1 MIEEVSPPTWI
12 VTIPVLAI
20 IALIILTIFFNRI
33 FKQKK
38 DVFDRIDN
46 EIIKEKNL
54 LAQKQP
60 VKPETQKSKLISELT
75 QIKTSEHK

>member
-1 MIEEVSPPTWI
+1 MIEEVVSFPTWI

-60 VKPETQKSKLISELT
+60 VKPDT
-75 QIKTSEHK
+75 